1 MTTAFVL
8 GNGRSRI
15 PVPLERLGAW
25 GAIYGCNALYRDFM
39 PSVLVSTDPPISTRI
54 QEEGVSQ
61 RVRHY
66 TRRPLPNCRSQR
78 IPQDYFGF
86 SSGPAAVGIA
96 CDNGHTVIYMVGFD
110 LGALPN
116 NRFNNVYADTEFY
129 RKSTANPTFTGNW
142 VRQIITV
149 CGDFPA
155 ASFHRVMGD
164 TTADIPEFHNIKNM
178 RSLPMS
184 DFLDRINNQK
194 DL

>member
-8 GNGRSRI
+8 GNGRSRM
-15 PVPLERLGAW
+15 PVPLERLAAW
-25 GAIYGCNALYRDFM
+25 GTIYGCNALYRDFM

-129 RKSTANPTFTGNW
+129 RKSASRPTFTGNW
-142 VRQIITV
+142 VKQICQITRKYPRHN
-149 CGDFPA
+149 FI
-155 ASFHRVMGD
+155 RVVGENTAEIQEFTRLPNLAPLAM
-164 TTADIPEFHNIKNM
+164 TT
-178 RSLPMS
+178 
-184 DFLDRINNQK
+184 FLDRINTGK
-194 DL
+194 GL